1 MESGYSITNMNKYVN
16 LIDKEIEK
24 LNSREVEFLNLNE
37 SDDQIDKVKPSSKID
52 NVIKTSIIKIT
63 KGIKLKS
70 IEKKYKH
77 NLKALKKEVNYNNIT
92 AFDKDSKKLYEKG
105 KDFTYKE
112 GLILG
117 AFGIGIPDLPI
128 FLSILLRNMYSL
140 AAIYGFNYKSEF
152 ERIYLLKL
160 LQASLS
166 KGSKRKI
173 YFNELDELLLTKD
186 ASNIDINELTKLI
199 TKELLAAK
207 LIQGVLIGGAVGGF
221 TNRNTYTKVMRAAR
235 YKYRQRFLYKLKE
248 IVK

>member
-37 SDDQIDKVKPSSKID
+37 SDDQIDKVKPNSKID

-117 AFGIGIPDLPI
+117 AFGIGIP
-128 FLSILLRNMYSL
+128 
-140 AAIYGFNYKSEF
+140 
-152 ERIYLLKL
+152 
-160 LQASLS
+160 
-166 KGSKRKI
+166 
-173 YFNELDELLLTKD
+173 
-186 ASNIDINELTKLI
+186 
-199 TKELLAAK
+199 
-207 LIQGVLIGGAVGGF
+207 
-221 TNRNTYTKVMRAAR
+221 
-235 YKYRQRFLYKLKE
+235 
-248 IVK
+248 